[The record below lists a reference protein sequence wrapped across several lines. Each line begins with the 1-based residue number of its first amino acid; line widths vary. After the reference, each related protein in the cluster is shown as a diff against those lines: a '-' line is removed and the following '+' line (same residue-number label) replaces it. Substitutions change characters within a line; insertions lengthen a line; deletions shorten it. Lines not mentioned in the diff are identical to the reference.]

1 VPYVEPRTETEA
13 KLAAIWA
20 ESLGM
25 DRVGVLDRFFE
36 LGGNSL
42 VGMDVV
48 ARTRRELGLAQLP
61 PHALYEAPTVQ
72 ALAAY
77 VSGGGGASTG
87 NGTSGDG
94 AGRGYRA
101 ARRQAILERATAR
114 TDKGRDE

>member
-1 VPYVEPRTETEA
+1 
-13 KLAAIWA
+13 
-20 ESLGM
+20 M
-25 DRVGVLDRFFE
+25 GVLDRFFE

-77 VSGGGGASTG
+77 VT
-87 NGTSGDG
+87 GDG
-94 AGRGYRA
+94 GDASAGNAAGGDDAGRGYRA

-114 TDKGRDE
+114 TDRGA